1 MSSREGKSLK
11 QTQGEETR
19 ATLIYTGARLFAQ
32 NGYNGVSMRTLAAE
46 AGVNLAT
53 VSYHFGGKAGLYEAI
68 IREIFKVR
76 DQIYPPT
83 PTVEARLAEAG
94 DSPEEKAAVAD
105 WFMDTL
111 INGLLT
117 RTEYAWG
124 TVIISRELVHPSEL
138 YPKMEELF
146 FRPNL
151 ESLCTLVRGTAAH
164 CLSKA
169 DMAITAHA
177 VISIVIKLLE
187 GHDLLCRVI
196 GWDSFENHL
205 ETVSQ
210 IIKTRIRGLLGLPM
224 ENAQ

>member
-1 MSSREGKSLK
+1 MSRKGGKSLK
-11 QTQGEETR
+11 QAQGEETR

-53 VSYHFGGKAGLYEAI
+53 VSYHFGGKAGLYEAV

-83 PTVEARLAEAG
+83 PAVEARLSEAG
-94 DSPEEKAAVAD
+94 DTPEEKAAVAD

-111 INGLLT
+111 INGLLI

-138 YPKMEELF
+138 HPKMEELF

-151 ESLCTLVRGTAAH
+151 ESLRTLVRGTAAH
-164 CLSKA
+164 CRNEA
-169 DMAITAHA
+169 DEVITAHA
-177 VISIVIKLLE
+177 IISIVVKLLE
-187 GHDLLCRVI
+187 SHGLICKII

-205 ETVSQ
+205 KDISP